1 MNSKTRDCIIGMV
14 ITFIVDMVMF
24 AGQVYHA
31 VTITETH
38 LYITTGITLI
48 FLAFTAGFLY
58 YSRPQ
63 SRGAGATK

>member
-1 MNSKTRDCIIGMV
+1 MNSKTRDCVIGMV
-14 ITFIVDMVMF
+14 VTFLVDILMF
-24 AGQVYHA
+24 AAAVYQR
-31 VTITETH
+31 VIITETH
-38 LYITTGITLI
+38 LYISTIVTLI